1 MIDSETALDPVIDGD
16 EDWQLLQRI
25 AVGDRAA
32 GDQLFARYVDM
43 AFRVAVRLVGS
54 SSDAE
59 DVVQNAFLGVM
70 AQAGRYRGTNSAKA
84 WIMRIVVNHARMH
97 LRGEGRRRLRQQK
110 ACEQHRFE
118 EGDDR
123 TDEAVLEQVRLM
135 VDDLLPE
142 HERLPLWMHYR
153 EGLNLKEVAQA
164 LGRRESTVRTQV
176 ARGIGRLR
184 SAMQSRGFTV
194 AAGTG
199 LAGLL
204 VELPAAQAPQGLQ
217 AAARAAAA
225 EGPLA
230 TAGGTLLGAW
240 SAKLALAGIGLLA
253 AGGITYLALR
263 QDPPPPLPP
272 IPAARAPEPAAGMLA
287 TPIRIELAQA
297 SLPGALQAVNQALPP
312 EDRLRFAYSNAWRAG
327 APWSGVDLA
336 AATHP
341 LRTVVERLAEAHEL
355 EWQLHDGVLSFY
367 RPMPQER
374 RERAIAILGDTTA
387 AVAARE
393 AALAELARSEDPAA
407 LRAVI
412 SAVTLPDGAE
422 LLDRVLLA
430 VQPRWPLIG
439 ATDDSAAH
447 HPAPRAVESPAFA
460 LRGDPDLA
468 KALGAVLAQR
478 EGGLKRY
485 ELEWIGAL
493 GIRALTPRLAAELD
507 RAIAFAGGAAGEI
520 GDQWRGMPP
529 LAAVQACAR
538 ALARVGGPAAEQA
551 LLDAVAQCNER
562 SSGVVFPQHF
572 APALARHGGRRAL
585 QVLFGWLR
593 RPGRWY
599 MIDNLQQV
607 GPGRLSLVPGHL
619 LAVLRAGIE
628 QGLGPGQCEQLA
640 LLTGLI
646 AWAAG
651 PAEEQALEQLLASSN
666 DEARFLAAA
675 ALAPRGHAQARAAL
689 VAVLAISGAPEAA
702 PKHHFYRRS
711 AAHILAAL
719 GGEQNLAP
727 LLAAQLP
734 PSASAEERAQRLETI
749 AASRSPAAALH
760 IAERLEAARAQADP
774 DPAIATLAAALART
788 RVPRAG
794 ALLQD
799 LARGA
804 PEANVRA
811 EARAALAATDHPAA
825 DALLRA
831 AARED
836 PAADN
841 RAKAVRLLAQR
852 MDAASA
858 PLLHELVRQDAEPAV
873 RTRALAALAY
883 LAQEGAGLEPAEL
896 QPLYLDLLDSDDADL
911 REAATRLLLGRLR
924 QEPDLALLP
933 RLRAETAEH
942 PPGDS
947 ARLLQ
952 ACITEL
958 ERVALDNAADDEDA
972 TRTPR

>member
-25 AVGDRAA
+25 AIGDRAA

-70 AQAGRYRGTNSAKA
+70 AQAGRYRGINSAKA

-110 ACEQHRFE
+110 AWEQHSFE
-118 EGDDR
+118 DGEDR

-204 VELPAAQAPQGLQ
+204 VELPAAQAPQSLQ
-217 AAARAAAA
+217 AVARAAAA

-263 QDPPPPLPP
+263 RDPPRPAPLPP
-272 IPAARAPEPAAGMLA
+272 IPAARAPAPADGLLA
-287 TPIRIELAQA
+287 TPIRLELAHA
-297 SLPGALQAVNQALPP
+297 SLPGALQAINRALPP
-312 EDRLRFAYSNAWRAG
+312 DERLRFAYSNAWRAE

-336 AATHP
+336 ADTYP
-341 LRTVVERLAEAHEL
+341 LHAVVERLATAYEL

-367 RPMPQER
+367 RPLPAQR
-374 RERAIAILGDTTA
+374 RAQAIATLGDA
-387 AVAARE
+387 AATRSARE

-412 SAVTLPDGAE
+412 SAVMLDDGSQ
-422 LLDRVLLA
+422 LLDRVLPA
-430 VQPRWPLIG
+430 VQPRWPLAG
-439 ATDDSAAH
+439 ASDDSAAH
-447 HPAPRAVESPAFA
+447 HPAPRAVESPALA
-460 LRGDPDLA
+460 LRGDADLA
-468 KALGAVLAQR
+468 RTLSAVLAQR
-478 EGGLKRY
+478 EGWLKPY
-485 ELEWIGAL
+485 ELEWVGAL
-493 GIRALTPRLAAELD
+493 GIDTLTPRLAAELE
-507 RAIAFAGGAAGEI
+507 RALATAGGDAGQI
-520 GDQWRGMPP
+520 GREWRGMPP
-529 LAAVQACAR
+529 LAAVAACAR
-538 ALARVGGPAAEQA
+538 ALARIGGPETEQV

-562 SSGVVFPQHF
+562 SSGTVFPQHF
-572 APALARHGGRRAL
+572 APALARHGGQRAL

-599 MIDNLQQV
+599 MIDKLQQV
-607 GPGRLSLVPGHL
+607 GPGRLALVPRHL
-619 LAVLRAGIE
+619 LAVLQAGIE

-651 PAEEQALEQLLASSN
+651 SEEERALEQMLVADN

-689 VAVLAISGAPEAA
+689 VEVLAITGAPDAA

-719 GGEQNLAP
+719 GEPGD
-727 LLAAQLP
+727 LAALFAARLP
-734 PSASAEERAQRLETI
+734 QSASAEERTQRLETI

-760 IAERLEAARAQADP
+760 LAQQLEAARAQPDP
-774 DPAIATLAAALART
+774 DPGVAAIVAALART
-788 RVPRAG
+788 RVPQAG
-794 ALLQD
+794 ALLED
-799 LARGA
+799 LAHNA
-804 PEANVRA
+804 PEAPLRA

-825 DALLRA
+825 GALLRQ

-836 PAADN
+836 PDVDN

-852 MDAASA
+852 TDPASV
-858 PLLHELVRQDAEPAV
+858 PVLRELVWQDAEPAV
-873 RTRALAALAY
+873 RA
-883 LAQEGAGLEPAEL
+883 
-896 QPLYLDLLDSDDADL
+896 
-911 REAATRLLLGRLR
+911 
-924 QEPDLALLP
+924 
-933 RLRAETAEH
+933 
-942 PPGDS
+942 
-947 ARLLQ
+947 
-952 ACITEL
+952 
-958 ERVALDNAADDEDA
+958 
-972 TRTPR
+972 